1 VKNIK
6 GDNYFVLDRCVSF
19 VILLTVLVVSTLEGL
34 RGQMAFAS
42 VFMRLFI
49 ASLKLF

>member
-1 VKNIK
+1 MLCWT
-6 GDNYFVLDRCVSF
+6 GVSF
-19 VILLTVLVVSTLEGL
+19 VILLTVLVVPTVEDL

-42 VFMRLFI
+42 VFMHHFI